1 MEKRNFG
8 VAAEEV
14 EVLDGKV
21 VITSE
26 ELARAIQEQEVN
38 LSEED
43 EAGLSI
49 NFGCKVSAVR

>member
-26 ELARAIQEQEVN
+26 QEVN
-38 LSEED
+38 LAEED